1 MLSKTVILAKPSF
14 VPYIDLLLV
23 YQRHFLDFKKSLIH
37 LNVIMR

>member
-14 VPYIDLLLV
+14 VPLDLLLV